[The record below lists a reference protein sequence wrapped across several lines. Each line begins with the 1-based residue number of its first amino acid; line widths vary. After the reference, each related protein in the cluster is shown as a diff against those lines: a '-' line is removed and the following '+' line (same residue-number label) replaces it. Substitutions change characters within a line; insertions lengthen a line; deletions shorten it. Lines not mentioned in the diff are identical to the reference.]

1 MRVSWILAGTA
12 ALALAAC
19 SESGTYDESAADIET
34 NQSTAME
41 ESSGAAAEVAK
52 DAVEASADGSAV
64 PALGDIPVT
73 LPKLAYTYDFL
84 WRMPA
89 ADIGP
94 LQRRHAS
101 LCEQAGPASCQILAM
116 NKTGEETDDVRG
128 TLKLAVASNQARAF
142 GALLEDEAEDA
153 GAEQVSA
160 EITSDELSKQ
170 IVDTQ
175 ARLEARTQLRDR
187 LLEVLKTRKGTV
199 AELVEAER
207 SVARVNEEIDQAK
220 SWLKEMEGRVAY
232 SRVTVRYETGTPV
245 SSDFLAPVEGA
256 VSSLGSIFGYIVAIL
271 ILLGAVALPVGG
283 VIWASKAVVRKA
295 QGSKAEAVTG

>member
-89 ADIGP
+89 ALP
-94 LQRRHAS
+94 SHAISANDQS
-101 LCEQAGPASCQILAM
+101 LCLLSPGTYRPSSVCHHITSQSSSSSSSSSSSAASC
-116 NKTGEETDDVRG
+116 
-128 TLKLAVASNQARAF
+128 S
-142 GALLEDEAEDA
+142 
-153 GAEQVSA
+153 
-160 EITSDELSKQ
+160 
-170 IVDTQ
+170 
-175 ARLEARTQLRDR
+175 
-187 LLEVLKTRKGTV
+187 
-199 AELVEAER
+199 
-207 SVARVNEEIDQAK
+207 
-220 SWLKEMEGRVAY
+220 
-232 SRVTVRYETGTPV
+232 
-245 SSDFLAPVEGA
+245 
-256 VSSLGSIFGYIVAIL
+256 
-271 ILLGAVALPVGG
+271 
-283 VIWASKAVVRKA
+283 
-295 QGSKAEAVTG
+295 